1 MELVITVSTISSFSF
16 MTGLFIIYSV
26 FDLRYRKIPN
36 RVMLIGGILGIGVI
50 LLSGHLIE
58 NVFLHLISVILT
70 LILGYV
76 LFRIGS
82 LGGADVKTLLTI
94 AIVSP
99 GVEFA
104 DWNDPLLEGILI
116 VGVLFITTLMAGYL
130 ISKRK
135 TENSVI
141 PLIPVL
147 FSVYLVLQLLALF

>member
-116 VGVLFITTLMAGYL
+116 VGMLFITTLMAGYL